1 MIKDVINFNRK
12 VTLSKIRYEDVN
24 KKLDN
29 LSRNIKKYQQKGLT
43 KYLINKNSILNG
55 EIYFFSDKL
64 QNYLV

>member
-1 MIKDVINFNRK
+1 MKMLIKSQIIYQE
-12 VTLSKIRYEDVN
+12 TLK
-24 KKLDN
+24 
-29 LSRNIKKYQQKGLT
+29 NITKKGLT